1 MHGKAIR
8 VLELSKILDMLKK
21 HASCSL
27 GAGKI
32 AKLEPAVSL
41 EEVVSRQERTNE
53 GVKVLRLKG
62 QAPLGG
68 IRDIRPAVK
77 RSEIGGMLNPEELLD
92 IATTIY
98 GGRRFKRFVEGMIE
112 DGIEVPVLG
121 MIVAEI
127 DPLQDL
133 EQDITY
139 AIDDN
144 GKVSDDASPALKT
157 IRQHLRTL
165 ESRVREKL
173 ESYIRSSSYQKMLS
187 DAIVTIRND
196 RFVLPVKQEYRGS
209 FGGMVHDQSSS
220 GATLFIEP
228 EAIVAM
234 NNQVREEKA
243 KETREIERILRE
255 LSAKTGE
262 HAQELLL
269 NVEQLA
275 EVDFIFAK
283 ARFAAQ
289 LKATSPIVNDKGYI
303 KLRSGRHPLL
313 DQETVVP
320 ISVELGGDFQSLVIT
335 GPNTGGKTVTLKTI
349 GLLSLMAQCG
359 LHIPA
364 EEESEMAVFESIYAD
379 IGDEQSIEQSLSTF
393 SSHMVNIVE
402 ILKHVNRDSLV
413 LFDELGAGT
422 DPQEGAA
429 LAISILDYAF
439 ARGARIVAT
448 THYSELKAYA
458 YNRDG
463 VMNASVEF
471 DVQTLRPTYRLLV
484 GVPGR
489 SNAFEISKRL
499 GLEPKIIDS
508 ARAQISDEDNQ
519 IDNMIRSLED
529 NQKRAEQEMAEAR
542 EIRKEAE
549 KLKADLENELE
560 KLESQKVR
568 IFEKA
573 REEAEFAVAEAQE
586 TAEEVIRELRELQKS
601 GGTIKEHRLIEAK
614 KKLENAVPEKKS
626 KAQPKSTK
634 KANTDFAPGEEVKVL
649 TFGQKGFIVE
659 KVSSKEYQV
668 QIGIMKMNV
677 AASALEKVKQEKVKP
692 EPRSFVKLSGGGGNT
707 RPELDL
713 RGKRFEDAMIEVDR
727 YLDEAVMAGFHQVSI
742 IHGKGTG
749 ALRSGVQDLLKNHRS
764 VKSTRMGEAGEGGGG
779 VTVAV
784 LK

>member
-1 MHGKAIR
+1 MHEKVIR
-8 VLELSKILDMLKK
+8 VLELSKILDKLKK

-32 AKLEPAVSL
+32 EKLAPAITL
-41 EEVVSRQERTNE
+41 EEVNSQQERTDE

-68 IRDIRPAVK
+68 IRDIRSSVK
-77 RSEIGGMLNPEELLD
+77 RSEIGGMLSPDELLD
-92 IATTIY
+92 IATTIH

-112 DGIEVPVLG
+112 DGIELPVLDS
-121 MIVAEI
+121 IVELI
-127 DPLQDL
+127 DPLQQL
-133 EQDITY
+133 EQEITLC
-139 AIDDN
+139 IDDN
-144 GKVSDDASPALKT
+144 GRVADDASAALKT
-157 IRQHLRTL
+157 VRQQLRTL

-187 DAIVTIRND
+187 DAIITIRND

-228 EAIVAM
+228 QAIVAL
-234 NNQVREEKA
+234 NNQIREEKA
-243 KETREIERILRE
+243 KEAREVERILRE
-255 LSAKTGE
+255 LSARTGE

-275 EVDFIFAK
+275 EIDFIFAK
-283 ARFAAQ
+283 ARFANE
-289 LKATSPIVNDKGYI
+289 LKASRPIMNDKGLI

-364 EEESEMAVFESIYAD
+364 EEESEMAVFEAIYAD

-402 ILKHVNRDSLV
+402 ILKHVNRESLV

-489 SNAFEISKRL
+489 SNAFEISRRL
-499 GLEPKIIDS
+499 GLEPAIIDS
-508 ARAQISDEDNQ
+508 AKAQISDEDNQ

-529 NQKRAEQEMAEAR
+529 NQKRAEKEMAEAK
-542 EIRKEAE
+542 EIRKESE
-549 KLKADLENELE
+549 KLKADLENELH
-560 KLESQKVR
+560 KLEAEKSR
-568 IFEKA
+568 LLDKA
-573 REEAEFAVAEAQE
+573 REEAQRSVAEAQR
-586 TAEEVIRELRELQKS
+586 TAEEVIRELRELQKA
-601 GGTIKEHRLIEAK
+601 GGSVKEHKLIEAK
-614 KKLENAVPEKKS
+614 KRLEKAVPEKKS
-626 KAQPKSTK
+626 NAQAQKAK
-634 KANTDFAPGEEVKVL
+634 KANAEFVPGEEVKVL
-649 TFGQKGFIVE
+649 TFGQKGFIIE

-677 AASALEKVKQEKVKP
+677 AATALEKIKQEKAKP
-692 EPRSFVKLSGGGGNT
+692 EPRSFVKMSGGGQT
-707 RPELDL
+707 ARPELDL

-749 ALRSGVQDLLKNHRS
+749 ALRGGVQDLLKNHRS
-764 VKSTRMGEAGEGGGG
+764 VKSTRMGEAGEGGSG